1 MRDSSGWRLPKAVLV
16 LQEKVVF
23 NCRKKDHLEKK
34 KTTYE
39 KGVRRENAGAVVPE
53 GINFR

>member
-39 KGVRRENAGAVVPE
+39 KGLRRENAGAVVPE